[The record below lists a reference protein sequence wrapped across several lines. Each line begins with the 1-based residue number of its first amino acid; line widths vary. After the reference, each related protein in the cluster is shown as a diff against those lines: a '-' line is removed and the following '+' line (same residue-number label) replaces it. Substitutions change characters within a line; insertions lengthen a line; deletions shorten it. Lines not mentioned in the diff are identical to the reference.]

1 MGIERFVQGPR
12 SFARGLT
19 RPFGGGRKEKT
30 AFVLS
35 GGGVL
40 GAIQVGQI
48 EALFDAGIFPDLLCA
63 ASVGAIN
70 AAGIAAEPTMAG
82 IDRMKQSWASLRT
95 EDIFPGTRMQRAW
108 HFVAKG
114 DHLYA
119 NSGIRRLADMVPVHS
134 IEHMTIPLSINA
146 ANLRTGKEHWFSSGA
161 LAPAILASTA
171 LPGIFPPVMVDG
183 ELYVD
188 GGVVNNVPV
197 SRAVELGA
205 TKIYVLTCGAAKPAA
220 RPIRRPLDVLMQA
233 VTQSR
238 AAAVELDIARYA
250 QKAEIVVLPVPD
262 TGPVR
267 FTDPT
272 KSAHLMKLG
281 YDAARDYLAGE
292 SITVGA
298 VSAL

>member
-12 SFARGLT
+12 SFARGMT
-19 RPFGGGRKEKT
+19 RPFGGGRKERV

-48 EALFDAGIFPDLLCA
+48 EALFEAGIFPDMLCA

-70 AAGIAAEPTMAG
+70 AAGIAAEPTPEGVA
-82 IDRMKQSWASLRT
+82 RMKDVWSSLRS

-114 DHLYA
+114 DHLYP
-119 NSGIRRLADMVPVHS
+119 NTGIRKLADRCPVHT
-134 IEHMTIPLSINA
+134 IEGMSIPLSIVA

-171 LPGIFPPVMVDG
+171 LPGIFPPVLVDG
-183 ELYVD
+183 EMYVD

-197 SRAVELGA
+197 SRAVDLGA
-205 TKIYVLTCGAAKPAA
+205 TKIYVLTCGAARPAA

-238 AAAVELDIARYA
+238 AAQVQLDVQRYGS
-250 QKAEIVVLPVPD
+250 QAEIVVLPVPD

-272 KSAHLMKLG
+272 RSAHLIKIAF
-281 YDAARDYLAGE
+281 DATREYLARE
-292 SITVGA
+292 S
-298 VSAL
+298 VSA

>member
-19 RPFGGGRKEKT
+19 RPFLGGRKEKV

-40 GAIQVGQI
+40 GAIQIGQL
-48 EALFDAGIFPDLLCA
+48 EALFRAGVFPDVLCA

-70 AAGIAAEPTMAG
+70 AAGIAAEPTLEG
-82 IDRMKQSWASLRT
+82 VERMKNVWASLRT
-95 EDIFPGTRMQRAW
+95 EDIFPGTRMQRVW

-114 DHLYA
+114 DHLYS
-119 NSGIRRLADMVPVHS
+119 NTGLRRLADMVPIHT
-134 IEHMTIPLSINA
+134 IEHMTVPLSINA
-146 ANLRTGKEHWFSSGA
+146 ANLRTGKEHWFSAGP

-183 ELYVD
+183 EIYVD

-205 TKIYVLTCGAAKPAA
+205 TRIFVLTCGAAKPAA

-238 AAAVELDIARYA
+238 AAAVEVDIARYA

-262 TGPVR
+262 TGPIK

-272 KSAHLMKLG
+272 KSAQLMRHG
-281 YDAARDYLAGE
+281 FEAASEYLASE
-292 SITVGA
+292 SI
-298 VSAL
+298 SA